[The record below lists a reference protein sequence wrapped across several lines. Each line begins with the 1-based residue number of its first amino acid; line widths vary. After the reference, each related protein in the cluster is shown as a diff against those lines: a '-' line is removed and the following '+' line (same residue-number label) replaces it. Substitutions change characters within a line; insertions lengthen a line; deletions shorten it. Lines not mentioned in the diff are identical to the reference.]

1 MDFQTSNLTSYVV
14 QNLSFANQSSTTA
27 VIGSEY
33 LVGVKLQNDKDEILG
48 VFKELM
54 VNIITGR
61 LCYAVLMP
69 KTNEKLVAIPWDA
82 IFYDAVR
89 KLFLINMSA
98 AKLGLAPAFDNTNW
112 PNMDDETWADEI
124 HCYFGIPMKH
134 SNSIHSGM

>member
-1 MDFQTSNLTSYVV
+1 MDLQTSNFTSYVD

-33 LVGVKLQNDKDEILG
+33 LVGVKLQNDKDKILG

-54 VNIITGR
+54 VNIATGKIG
-61 LCYAVLMP
+61 YAVLMT
-69 KTNEKLVAIPWDA
+69 KRDEKLIAIPWDA
-82 IFYDAVR
+82 IVYDAVR

-134 SNSIHSGM
+134 SNSIHSGT